1 MNYIEDS
8 ALSHPD
14 KPFLAV
20 LSFPA
25 PHGPEDP
32 APQFTDLFDGIE
44 THRTDAWNYA
54 PNPDKQWLLQHTG
67 KMEPVHVVF
76 TDLLHRRR
84 LQTLQSVDDAVHRTI
99 ALLRSL
105 NELQNTFIIYTSDHG
120 YHLGQFGLV
129 KGKNMPYEFDIK
141 VPFFVRGPGIPRG
154 MEISS
159 IVSNID
165 IAPTI
170 VDMAGAE
177 VPRDMDGRSI
187 LQLVKTMKDAN
198 RAASDEQAILAPRGT
213 WRQTLLIERGKMPK
227 LKKIR
232 DRFLRQ
238 KARYNKELRISVECS
253 KLSYQSDCVPGQ
265 QWKCVKNALDRW
277 RLFKCRYNAASS
289 KCECDSD
296 EHSQAR
302 RRRHAVDDTYGDK
315 EILDSGEWFQ
325 GVFDSAEDAHDD
337 DKRMKRSRQK
347 RQLDVAAGLSADDA
361 LCKLRNFTFCH
372 HQEASSGRDWQKRKQ
387 KVDNRI
393 EILRRKLSA
402 YKDIRKA
409 MRKEKP
415 KVQLIEPIEEPKC
428 SCKNQRH
435 PLLADETSL
444 PEESLAV
451 PTRLSRRNGTRSM
464 RKLRDRQPSNCSSPQ
479 MNCFTHSAE
488 HWKTPPFW
496 PEEYGEFCFCQ
507 NTNNNTYWCLRTVNE
522 THNFLYC
529 EFVTEF
535 VSYYDLN
542 ADPYQ
547 LTNIVYSLELLV
559 LEQLSH
565 QLRKLRSCRTA
576 EECEHYSSADWH
588 LPFRPRSLQEASD
601 DP

>member
-1 MNYIEDS
+1 
-8 ALSHPD
+8 
-14 KPFLAV
+14 
-20 LSFPA
+20 
-25 PHGPEDP
+25 
-32 APQFTDLFDGIE
+32 
-44 THRTDAWNYA
+44 
-54 PNPDKQWLLQHTG
+54 
-67 KMEPVHVVF
+67 
-76 TDLLHRRR
+76 
-84 LQTLQSVDDAVHRTI
+84 
-99 ALLRSL
+99 
-105 NELQNTFIIYTSDHG
+105 
-120 YHLGQFGLV
+120 
-129 KGKNMPYEFDIK
+129 
-141 VPFFVRGPGIPRG
+141 
-154 MEISS
+154 
-159 IVSNID
+159 
-165 IAPTI
+165 
-170 VDMAGAE
+170 MAGAE
-177 VPRDMDGRSI
+177 VPPAMDGRSI
-187 LQLVKTMKDAN
+187 LELVKTMKDAN
-198 RAASDEQAILAPRGT
+198 RAASDEQAILAPGGT

-253 KLSYQSDCVPGQ
+253 KLDYQSDCISGQ
-265 QWKCVKNALDRW
+265 QWKCVKNALNRW
-277 RLFKCRYNAASS
+277 RLFKCRDNVDVR

-302 RRRHAVDDTYGDK
+302 RRRQAADDPVDVLEETLDEWEDEFLRHLHQK

-325 GVFDSAEDAHDD
+325 GVFEDDAVDD
-337 DKRMKRSRQK
+337 VMHMKRSRQK
-347 RQLDVAAGLSADDA
+347 RQSDAEAALSADDA

-415 KVQLIEPIEEPKC
+415 KVQLIEPTEESKC

-435 PLLADETSL
+435 PLLANESTLPDEGL
-444 PEESLAV
+444 MV
-451 PTRLSRRNGTRSM
+451 QTRTSRRNGTRSM

-542 ADPYQ
+542 TDPYQ
-547 LTNIVYSLELLV
+547 LTNIVYSLDLRV

-588 LPFRPRSLQEASD
+588 LPFRPRSMQEASD